1 MLSPNLP
8 ESPDDEPPFKERRRL
23 ARQQY
28 NHIEY
33 MMHISARSNTLLKHK
48 IFFRILKLWTIFK
61 SSL

>member
-1 MLSPNLP
+1 MPSPNLP
-8 ESPDDEPPFKERRRL
+8 ESPNGGLPPLKERKKL

-48 IFFRILKLWTIFK
+48 IFFRILKL
-61 SSL
+61 